1 MIKKCVKYIF
11 LISLGY
17 SISVTSGGALSKNQ
31 VSIDIQHYDIRIKVD
46 TKRKMLSG
54 YVDVKMKIIE
64 EIRFIELDLIKQYFI
79 SKVMIDSISTPFKHQ
94 QNKIFIKAQ
103 DIKPR
108 SVITVRVVYKGKP
121 PEAEKPPWSGG
132 FTWKKSKDGYPWVGV
147 SCQGN
152 GSYIWYPSKEHPSDE
167 PDGAD
172 VYITVQKPLSIA
184 SNGLLQEVKDHK
196 NKWHTWHWKT
206 KYNINPYN
214 INFTI
219 GHFDIVERISP
230 VLGKPLKVQYFVL
243 KENIKGAEDLLDQA
257 ETFLEFF
264 SRNFGQYPWI
274 NEKFGLV
281 NTPYLGME
289 HQTIIAYGNEYKNNE
304 KGYDFLL
311 FHEMSHEWW
320 GNYLS
325 VADWADLWI
334 HEGFA
339 IYIESLYLEEK
350 YGEDEYNNFFRKKLL
365 KQIPLKQPIVPH
377 RNATTDDV
385 SGLDPYYK
393 GAYVLHMLRYLIGDV
408 IFFEVLYEFLHMKK
422 QLPNNQVTTKDFID
436 LVHKKTEKNLDW
448 FFRTYLYEKE
458 YPNLIQITNHG
469 SNHTFIELYWENKN
483 FSMPVEVFYNSN
495 TGLRQ
500 RKLSLTNKPT
510 MIAIP
515 QHNKIKIDPEKR
527 ILLRHKKKGNI

>member
-1 MIKKCVKYIF
+1 MLKKCF
-11 LISLGY
+11 NCFLLISVGY
-17 SISVTSGGALSKNQ
+17 SIGVTSGGELSKNQ
-31 VSIDIQHYDIRIKVD
+31 LGVDIKHYDIRLKVD
-46 TKRKMLSG
+46 TKRKMISG
-54 YVDVKMKIIE
+54 YADIKMKIKE

-79 SKVMIDSISTPFKHQ
+79 SKIMIDSISTPFKHQ
-94 QNKIFIKAQ
+94 KNKIFIKAQ
-103 DIKPR
+103 DIKPN
-108 SVITVRVVYKGKP
+108 SVIVVRVVYKGKP

-132 FTWKKSKDGYPWVGV
+132 FTWEKSKDGYPWVGV

-172 VYITVQKPLSIA
+172 IYITVQKPLSVA
-184 SNGLLQEVKDHK
+184 SNGLLQEVKDHN

-219 GHFDIVERISP
+219 GHFDLVERISP
-230 VLGKPLKVQYFVL
+230 ALDKPLKVQYFVL
-243 KENIKGAEDLLDQA
+243 KENRGGADALLDQA
-257 ETFLEFF
+257 EIFLEFF

-274 NEKFGLV
+274 NEKLGLV
-281 NTPYLGME
+281 NTPYWGME
-289 HQTIIAYGNEYKNNE
+289 HQTMIAYGNEYKNNE
-304 KGYDFLL
+304 QGYDFLL

-339 IYIESLYLEEK
+339 IYAESLYLEEK
-350 YGEDEYNNFFRKKLL
+350 YGEEEYNNFFRKKLL

-377 RNATTDDV
+377 RNATTSDV

-393 GAYVLHMLRYLIGDV
+393 GAYVLHMLRYLIGDI
-408 IFFEVLYEFLHMKK
+408 IFFEILNEFLHAKK
-422 QLPNNQVTTKDFID
+422 ELPNNQVTTNDFIN
-436 LVHKKTEKNLDW
+436 LVSKKTGKDLDW
-448 FFRTYLYEKE
+448 FFKTYLYEKD
-458 YPNLIQITNHG
+458 YPKLIQKTKHG
-469 SNHTFIELYWENKN
+469 SNHTFIELYWENEK
-483 FSMPVEVFYNSN
+483 FSMPVEVYYNSN
-495 TGLRQ
+495 TGLRH
-500 RKLSLTNKPT
+500 RKLSLTNKST

-527 ILLRHKKKGNI
+527 ILLTLNKKE